1 MSKPI
6 IGFIGLGNM
15 GGPMAV
21 NIARAGY
28 DLIVFNRS
36 KGAYA
41 QLKGLNFTPA
51 TSPKEAGE
59 KCDIVFTSLS
69 SVTASEEVWIGKNG
83 VLEGAAEN
91 TVFVELST
99 VDPGLVK
106 RIGLKASEKKIM
118 VLDAG
123 VSGGVKKAADG
134 TLTIM
139 AGGPKEAFEI
149 VRPVFEVIGEKIYH
163 VGKLGTG
170 MVTKLINNAIAHINV
185 VAFLECISVGLAAGV
200 DVNTLYEVISKGSG
214 TSRQFETRFKNKVM
228 KRDFDPGMKLELVYK
243 DSMLMLEMAANVG
256 MPVFLTSV
264 SHQIFEMGRAKD
276 LKEMDY
282 ASLILLWENMI
293 DNPRK

>member
-21 NIARAGY
+21 NIAKAGY

-36 KGAYA
+36 KDAYA
-41 QLKGLNFTPA
+41 RLEGLNFTP
-51 TSPKEAGE
+51 TNSPKEVGE
-59 KCDIVFTSLS
+59 KSDIVFTSLS
-69 SVTASEEVWIGKNG
+69 SVAASEEVWLGKNG
-83 VLEGAAEN
+83 VIEGAAGN
-91 TVFVELST
+91 AVFVELST
-99 VDPGLVK
+99 VDPDLVE

-118 VLDAG
+118 ILDAG

-139 AGGPKEAFEI
+139 VGGPKEAFEI

-163 VGKLGTG
+163 VGKLGSG
-170 MVTKLINNAIAHINV
+170 MVVKLINNAIAHINV
-185 VAFLECISVGLAAGV
+185 VAFLECVSVGLEAGI
-200 DVNTLYEVISKGSG
+200 DINTLYEVISKGSG

-228 KRDFDPGMKLELVYK
+228 KRDFDPGMKLDLVYK
-243 DSMLMLEMAANVG
+243 DSMLMLEMAANLG

-264 SHQIFEMGRAKD
+264 SHQIFEMGRAKGF
-276 LKEMDY
+276 KELDY
-282 ASLILLWENMI
+282 ASLIQLWENMI
-293 DNPRK
+293 DKTRK